1 MKFFHLLFAGLLIL
15 SCGVKKNVVN
25 TEKNKDT
32 QTTNAIKIDAVIGE
46 FAKQSDPITTIDTV
60 FIEGN
65 IMYIDLTYGGGC
77 KEHQFEVIGSF
88 AIAKSYPPI
97 RSLQIVHNANND
109 MCRALVSVRLA
120 VNIENV
126 AYKQEAGSEIYYTLE
141 GWNERIYHKY
151 VN

>member
-1 MKFFHLLFAGLLIL
+1 MKFFHLLFTGLLIL
-15 SCGVKKNVVN
+15 SCGAKKNSIN
-25 TEKNKDT
+25 TEQKEDT
-32 QTTNAIKIDAVIGE
+32 QAKSTIKVDAVIGQ
-46 FAKQSDPITTIDTV
+46 FAKESDPITTIDTV

-65 IMYIDLTYGGGC
+65 TMYIDLTYGGGC
-77 KEHQFEVIGSF
+77 KEHEFEVIGSL

-109 MCRALVSVRLA
+109 MCRALVNVRLE